1 MLISRFKTCSHEV
14 KVKLFKS
21 FLSNAY
27 GCHWWTKHKQCM
39 FKRVVVA
46 YNNIY
51 RKLFGIKRGESMS
64 AIYVQ
69 NSIDFIGVLMRTSIY
84 GFRKRVNSSDKM
96 LLQCVSSSLYFYH
109 ASSIS
114 PSHLASDGEK
124 TATLPISLVL
134 ITLKVPL

>member
-14 KVKLFKS
+14 KVNLFKS

-27 GCHWWTKHKQCM
+27 GCHLWTKYKQCT

-69 NSIDFIGVLMRTSIY
+69 NSIDSIGVLMRKSIY
-84 GFRKRVNSSDKM
+84 GFRKRVNGSDNM
-96 LLQCVSSSLYFYH
+96 LLQCVRNSLFFYH
-109 ASSIS
+109 ASSININWNRLLYLHVY
-114 PSHLASDGEK
+114 P
-124 TATLPISLVL
+124 
-134 ITLKVPL
+134 